1 MNNPD
6 GSVPIRVKDVAD
18 VVIDRELRTG
28 SASLNGKE
36 IVLGK
41 QPIIGRVVEVEDSLE
56 MRIIIGD
63 TREHARTA
71 LAVFRGDEAVGVV
84 LTDKVR
90 PRQSHMP
97 PRRAS
102 TSRRTI
108 CMAGRPPVIM

>member
-1 MNNPD
+1 MGMAEGGVDDAVVRHAEDEFVDTNP
-6 GSVPIRVKDVAD
+6 R
-18 VVIDRELRTG
+18 
-28 SASLNGKE
+28 KE

-41 QPIIGRVVEVEDSLE
+41 QPIIGGVVEVEDILE

-84 LTDKVR
+84 LTDKAR

>member
-1 MNNPD
+1 MGMAKGGVDDAVVRHAEHEFVDTNP
-6 GSVPIRVKDVAD
+6 R
-18 VVIDRELRTG
+18 
-28 SASLNGKE
+28 KE

-41 QPIIGRVVEVEDSLE
+41 QPIIGGVVEIEDILE

-63 TREHARTA
+63 TREHARGA
-71 LAVFRGDEAVGVV
+71 LAVFRGNEAVGVV
-84 LTDKVR
+84 LTDKAR